1 MRTAERADYFSS
13 NVRRLCDEHGIL
25 LVFDECTSGFRE
37 TFGGLHIK
45 YGVQPDIA
53 VFGKTL
59 RNGYAVSV
67 VVSRSDVMQMAQT
80 TFISSTFWT
89 ERIGSAVGLK
99 TLEVM
104 EQERPWD
111 TITEIGKKVRKIW
124 QRLSDHYDLEISI
137 GGLLAISTFSFKGSD
152 AIKLKAF
159 VTQKC

>member
-1 MRTAERADYFSS
+1 M
-13 NVRRLCDEHGIL
+13 

-59 RNGYAVSV
+59 GNGYAVSAV
-67 VVSRSDVMQMAQT
+67 VGRSDVMQMAQT

-89 ERIGSAVGLK
+89 ERIGSAAGLK

-104 EQERPWD
+104 ERQQPWN
-111 TITEIGKKVRKIW
+111 TITEVGKKVRLIW
-124 QRLSDHYDLEISI
+124 KNLSDLYELKISI
-137 GGLLAISTFSFKGSD
+137 GGLPLFQHFRSMGRM
-152 AIKLKAF
+152 
-159 VTQKC
+159 Q